1 MIISEKEIGKLG
13 SPEEQDLEGSP
24 MDEFRQRSLIVPESL
39 QKERIDTLEKA
50 AKPKA
55 KKKNGEKGY
64 KPGKQITLEL

>member
-1 MIISEKEIGKLG
+1 
-13 SPEEQDLEGSP
+13 
-24 MDEFRQRSLIVPESL
+24 VPESL